1 MDNNPESKTLLPT
14 WDNNGANMSDWDG
27 LDEFVCVAELGHFSG
42 AAKQLGLSS
51 SHVSRQIA
59 RLEDRLQT
67 RLFYR
72 STRRVSLTEAGQT
85 FLQHCQR
92 LQDAREEALQAI
104 GDMGGEPKG
113 LLRMTCAVAYGEDF
127 IMPLVNRFM
136 QRYPQLRIQTTLT
149 NQTLDLLH
157 GSYDLAIRLGRL
169 PDSSMVATRIAP
181 RRMYLC
187 AAPAY
192 LDQHGAPHSLSELSR
207 HNCLVGSSETWNF
220 LQSGREMTMRVQG
233 NWRCNSGKA
242 VLDAALL
249 GFGLCQLPD
258 YYVREHL
265 RSGTLRSLLHQHQP
279 PHTAVWGLYP
289 QQRHLSPKV
298 RQLVEWLKTGLA
310 ERSEYRDEG

>member
-1 MDNNPESKTLLPT
+1 MNN
-14 WDNNGANMSDWDG
+14 WDG
-27 LDEFVCVAELGHFSG
+27 LDEFVSVAELGQFSS
-42 AAKQLGLSS
+42 AARQLGMSS
-51 SHVSRQIA
+51 SHISRQIA

-113 LLRMTCAVAYGEDF
+113 LLRMTCAVAYGESF
-127 IMPLVNRFM
+127 IMPLVNQFM
-136 QRYPQLRIQTTLT
+136 QSHPQLRIETTLT

-169 PDSSMVATRIAP
+169 PDSSMVATKIAP

-187 AAPAY
+187 ASPAY
-192 LDQHGAPHSLSELSR
+192 LEHHGAPHSLSELPR
-207 HNCLVGSSETWNF
+207 HNCLVGSSDSWDF
-220 LQSGREMTMRVQG
+220 QQAGRELTIRAQG
-233 NWRCNSGKA
+233 NWKCNSGKA

-265 RSGTLRSLLHQHQP
+265 QSGALRSLLNQHQP
-279 PHTAVWGLYP
+279 PHTAVWALYP

-298 RQLVEWLKTGLA
+298 RQLLELLKQGLA
-310 ERSEYRDEG
+310 ERPEYREEG